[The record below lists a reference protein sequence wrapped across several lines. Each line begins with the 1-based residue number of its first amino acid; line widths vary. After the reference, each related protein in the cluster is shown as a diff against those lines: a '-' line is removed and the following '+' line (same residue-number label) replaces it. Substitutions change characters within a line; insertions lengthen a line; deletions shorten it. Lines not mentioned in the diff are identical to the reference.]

1 MDNAVKF
8 FLVFGIIIMV
18 LFLYVSIVP
27 CKTKNNNNQIENFE
41 LPPQLAGVFQQRNQ
55 LLNEQV
61 VHANILSSDINA
73 ATAEVKHLKNKLQM
87 MLDELQNNSSN
98 TYMINT
104 NGEVTKEVQ

>member
-1 MDNAVKF
+1 MDNAIKF
-8 FLVFGIIIMV
+8 FLVFGIIVMS

-41 LPPQLAGVFQQRNQ
+41 LPVQLTDIFQQRSR

-61 VHANILSSDINA
+61 VESNILGSDISV
-73 ATAEVKHLKNKLQM
+73 ATAEVKHLKNKLQI
-87 MLDELQNNSSN
+87 MLDEMKNNGST

-104 NGEVTKEVQ
+104 NGEVTKEVE